1 MMEENN
7 NMSINDNFIDNSNM
21 FIVPDENLSNDKV
34 EGIKNTEIDIQ
45 AKTGTIIK
53 SVDSGAS
60 ITADMILKYLLQEGV
75 IVDSDL
81 IGLLG
86 EERHHLTIP
95 GLERALYRESR
106 ISDTSLAK
114 LKGMLSGKDYIKSNE
129 TKTKYLFDKIVSKN
143 LGAVGLEGDSMR
155 IAMIEDTPA
164 HIEKI
169 SEILGTK
176 EFEVVFCTITQLKEL
191 YNSCYESTSSKDK
204 TKTVDILEILDEC
217 IRTRGSDVH
226 ISVGLPPVIRIDGK
240 LTMMDRQILDAEWMR
255 VQVYNL
261 VGPDI
266 FAEIEKKHDHDMA
279 LPYGTAR
286 FRLNIGKDNRGF
298 TIVARKLPTKIPTPI
313 DLNLPEAIVKFTELD
328 RGLVLVTG
336 PTGSGK
342 STTLASLL
350 AEISIKHQ
358 KHIITL
364 EDPIEF
370 TLPRG
375 KSVVNQRQLH
385 ASFTG
390 FGNALRQALRQDPDV
405 ILVGEMRDLETIR
418 TAVQAAETGHLV
430 FGTLHTYDAASTV
443 ARIVSSF
450 PAEEQ
455 DQVRA
460 QLSSIVKGIVSQTLL
475 PHRSGT
481 GRVAA
486 YEILVST
493 PAISN
498 NLRKVDGHL
507 SLRQS
512 IEMGK
517 SDGMQTMDIA
527 LANLV
532 HRGLVTEESAREKCV
547 DLENFKKLSKGS

>member
-1 MMEENN
+1 MSDSYDNN
-7 NMSINDNFIDNSNM
+7 NMEETLVDNSEM
-21 FIVPDENLSNDKV
+21 FITPELEDSSDLSKLINK
-34 EGIKNTEIDIQ
+34 E
-45 AKTGTIIK
+45 KTGTIIK
-53 SVDSGAS
+53 SIDSGAS
-60 ITADMILKYLLQEGV
+60 ISADTILKYLLNEGV
-75 IVDSDL
+75 ILDSDL

-95 GLERALYRESR
+95 GLERALSRESR
-106 ISDTSLAK
+106 ISDESLARI
-114 LKGMLSGKDYIKSNE
+114 KGTLARKEYITSNE
-129 TKTKYLFDKIVSKN
+129 TKTKILFDKIVAKN
-143 LGAVGLEGDSMR
+143 LGAIGLDSENLK
-155 IAMIEDTPA
+155 IAMVEDTPA
-164 HIEKI
+164 HIEKLQDI
-169 SEILGTK
+169 LKTSNFEI
-176 EFEVVFCTITQLKEL
+176 VFCTINQFKEL
-191 YNSCYESTSSKDK
+191 YNNCYENTKSKDK
-204 TKTVDILEILDEC
+204 IKTLDLLEILDEC
-217 IRTRGSDVH
+217 IRNRGSDIHV
-226 ISVGLPPVIRIDGK
+226 SVGLPPVIRVDGK
-240 LTMMDRQILDAEWMR
+240 LSMMDRQILDSEWMR
-255 VQVYNL
+255 TQVYNL
-261 VGPDI
+261 VGKEI
-266 FAEIEKKHDHDMA
+266 FEKIEKSHDHDMA

-286 FRLNIGKDNRGF
+286 FRINIGMDNRGF

-313 DLNLPEAIVKFTELD
+313 DLNLPEAIQKFTELD

-350 AEISIKHQ
+350 AEISLKHQ

-370 TLPRG
+370 TLPKG

-385 ASFTG
+385 SSFSS

-443 ARIVSSF
+443 ARVVSSF

-460 QLSSIVKGIVSQTLL
+460 QLGSIVKGIVSQTLL

-517 SDGMQTMDIA
+517 ADGMQTMDIA
-527 LANLV
+527 LSNLV
-532 HRGLVTEESAREKCV
+532 QRGLVTEEAAKEKCV
-547 DLENFKKLSKGS
+547 DLENFKKLTKNS

>member
-1 MMEENN
+1 MSDSYDNN
-7 NMSINDNFIDNSNM
+7 NMEETLVDNSEM
-21 FIVPDENLSNDKV
+21 FITPELEDSSDLSKLINK
-34 EGIKNTEIDIQ
+34 E
-45 AKTGTIIK
+45 KTGTIIK
-53 SVDSGAS
+53 SIDSGAS
-60 ITADMILKYLLQEGV
+60 ISADTILKYLLNEGV
-75 IVDSDL
+75 ILDSDL

-95 GLERALYRESR
+95 GLERALSRESR
-106 ISDTSLAK
+106 ISDESLARI
-114 LKGMLSGKDYIKSNE
+114 KGTLARKEYITSNE
-129 TKTKYLFDKIVSKN
+129 TKTKILFDKIVSKN
-143 LGAVGLEGDSMR
+143 LGAIGLDSENLK
-155 IAMIEDTPA
+155 IAMVEDTPA
-164 HIEKI
+164 HIEKLQDI
-169 SEILGTK
+169 LKTSNFEI
-176 EFEVVFCTITQLKEL
+176 VFCTINQFKEL
-191 YNSCYESTSSKDK
+191 YNSCYENTKSKDK
-204 TKTVDILEILDEC
+204 IKTLDLLEILDEC
-217 IRTRGSDVH
+217 IRNRGSDIHV
-226 ISVGLPPVIRIDGK
+226 SVGLPPVIRVDGR
-240 LTMMDRQILDAEWMR
+240 LSMMDRQILDSEWMR
-255 VQVYNL
+255 TQVYNL
-261 VGPDI
+261 VGKEI
-266 FAEIEKKHDHDMA
+266 FEKIEKSHDHDMA

-286 FRLNIGKDNRGF
+286 FRINIGMDNRGF

-313 DLNLPEAIVKFTELD
+313 DLNLPESIQKFTELD

-385 ASFTG
+385 SSFSS

-443 ARIVSSF
+443 ARVVSSF

-460 QLSSIVKGIVSQTLL
+460 QLGSIVKGIVSQTLL

-517 SDGMQTMDIA
+517 ADGMQTMDIA
-527 LANLV
+527 LSNLV
-532 HRGLVTEESAREKCV
+532 QRGLVTEEAAREKCV
-547 DLENFKKLSKGS
+547 DLENFKKLTKNS